1 MKLKIKE
8 RIKNVGFWT
17 SLIGGVILI
26 LGAFGVEIGEE
37 QVSNV
42 INAVCSLLVVFGIVS
57 DPTSGT
63 GYLDGAETLET
74 IAGTAE
80 SGTAES
86 GTESD
91 MAEGALENG
100 EE

>member
-42 INAVCSLLVVFGIVS
+42 INAVCSLLVLFGIVS
-57 DPTSGT
+57 DPTTGT
-63 GYLDGAETLET
+63 GYLDGAETPET
-74 IAGTAE
+74 LGCAEE
-80 SGTAES
+80 SGTTDGSLKS
-86 GTESD
+86 GDE
-91 MAEGALENG
+91 
-100 EE
+100 